1 MPPHPRPLSQRER
14 GDEVDPAIGA
24 QALETDMNITS
35 RLHSLFTD
43 DRFDSNLIAVY
54 GVIVTAIVL
63 SLILRRKLGASSP
76 SQLFHWP
83 GLHWLN
89 ALTDHAHRHAR
100 RVLFWL
106 TAGFIVFVAFAGVAY
121 HAAGRDVRTDLG
133 DWYTHLTI
141 SEL

>member
-1 MPPHPRPLSQRER
+1 
-14 GDEVDPAIGA
+14 
-24 QALETDMNITS
+24 MNITS

-121 HAAGRDVRTDLG
+121 HAAGHDIRTDLG
-133 DWYTHLTI
+133 DCAVRGAGAGKVCGAEFNEQDVEGEDQQHGEWDRQQ
-141 SEL
+141 